1 MVTIAVIGAG
11 NVGAT
16 LGAAFAKHGHAVR
29 YGVRDPNAA
38 RYRELANK
46 TNATVQSVT
55 EAAAPA
61 EVVILAT
68 PWPATEAAL
77 KSAGDLSGKILIDCT
92 NPIARRGD
100 ALTLALGYDDSA
112 GEAVARCAKGA
123 SVFKA
128 FNQTGYETMKDPSAF
143 ELKPVMF
150 VAGDD
155 ATKKPLVLDLVQSIG
170 FEAIDFGGLEGAR
183 LLEPMAFSGGIS
195 RSRYRVENGNDPP
208 REGAIDPDRFFRPLL
223 AAKPPALPV
232 ALRCV

>member
-16 LGAAFAKHGHAVR
+16 LGNAFAKLGHSIR

-38 RYRELANK
+38 KYRQLARNQP
-46 TNATVQSVT
+46 NATLHKVADAV
-55 EAAAPA
+55 APA
-61 EVVILAT
+61 AVVVLAT

-77 KSAGDLSGKILIDCT
+77 ESAGDFSGKILIDCT
-92 NPIARRGD
+92 NPVARRGD
-100 ALTLALGYDDSA
+100 ALALALGYDDSA
-112 GEAVARCAKGA
+112 GEAVARWAKGA

-155 ATKKPLVLDLVQSIG
+155 ATKKPLVLDLVASVG
-170 FEAIDFGGLEGAR
+170 FEAVDFGKLEGAR
-183 LLEPMAFSGGIS
+183 LLEPLALAWIRMAYGHLGRDFAFALSRRKGGNS
-195 RSRYRVENGNDPP
+195 
-208 REGAIDPDRFFRPLL
+208 
-223 AAKPPALPV
+223 
-232 ALRCV
+232 